1 MAPSDF
7 PFEAERKGLPFAT
20 MPRPLP
26 APPLTSAQRQQ
37 AADRWRGAEAARGI
51 LEDAIA
57 ALPAVSDEVLARI
70 IAGALAKRTNPAHAS
85 RVASRIDHF
94 AYMAARETP

>member
-7 PFEAERKGLPFAT
+7 PFIVSDDAT
-20 MPRPLP
+20 Q

-37 AADRWRGAEAARGI
+37 AADRWRDAEAARGV

-57 ALPAVSDEVLARI
+57 AMPAVSDEVLAKI
-70 IAGALAKRTNPAHAS
+70 IAGALAKRTNSRNAS
-85 RVASRIDHF
+85 FVAARIDHL
-94 AYMAARETP
+94 AYMSAREAP